1 MSVNNFTEKLI
12 NWYNVNKRDLPW
24 RSSRDPYL
32 IWVSEIIL
40 QQTQIKQGLPYYEKF
55 IKAFPRVDDLAN
67 SSSDKLMNI
76 WQGLG
81 YYSRAQ
87 NMHKTAKIVVDT
99 YAGKFPRKY
108 DVSLKNC
115 YSICSHKYT
124 NLLIYVSCISFYSVG
139 DMIGITFVF
148 SVHAQLGS
156 GQACIDTNPDRKF
169 CAMPGMRIWPWL
181 RDVT

>member
-55 IKAFPRVDDLAN
+55 IKVFPTVNDLAN
-67 SSSDKLMNI
+67 SSSNKLMNI

-99 YAGKFPRKY
+99 HAGKFPRKY
-108 DVSLKNC
+108 DELIMLPGIGDYTASAIS
-115 YSICSHKYT
+115 SICNNEYNVVVDGNVIRLFSRIF
-124 NLLIYVSCISFYSVG
+124 NLTSPISSSLI
-139 DMIGITFVF
+139 
-148 SVHAQLGS
+148 
-156 GQACIDTNPDRKF
+156 K
-169 CAMPGMRIWPWL
+169 
-181 RDVT
+181 